1 MLQLWIFNVQK
12 ILILEYSHFCMTAK
26 SWRRQIRRW
35 REITPNQEWR
45 KFSRSWVAPSC
56 MPWRPRPRYTHARH
70 WSGTWRPSQHLT
82 QTFVICHWRRR
93 QKGKRR
99 RRCWWCWLKIGAG
112 CQGVKGINISLH
124 NSAGEWTTG
133 FGASLISPDFEQ
145 DGHLISWSEIQ
156 QRGLNHIW
164 FHLISPV
171 TGFTWFHLVTWFHLI
186 SPCHLI
192 SPVHLISDLIKR

>member
-1 MLQLWIFNVQK
+1 MLQLWIFNVWK

-133 FGASLISPDFEQ
+133 FGAPLISPDFEQ
-145 DGHLISWSEIQ
+145 DGHLISWSEIWDLWYS
-156 QRGLNHIW
+156 REVW
-164 FHLISPV
+164 TWYHLSLVSPDFNQWP
-171 TGFTWFHLVTWFHLI
+171 GFTWFHLVIL
-186 SPCHLI
+186 